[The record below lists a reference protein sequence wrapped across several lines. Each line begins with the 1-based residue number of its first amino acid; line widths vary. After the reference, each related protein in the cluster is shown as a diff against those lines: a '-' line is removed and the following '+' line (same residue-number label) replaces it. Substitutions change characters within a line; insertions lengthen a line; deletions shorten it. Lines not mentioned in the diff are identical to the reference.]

1 MNFGCSVLQN
11 FSAKFCAKAQNF
23 GEKFSLVLYSFS
35 MKVKLFLEFLVVLNV
50 AESCILEVK
59 NVFYE
64 HKLILDDF

>member
-1 MNFGCSVLQN
+1 MGLLCFEE
-11 FSAKFCAKAQNF
+11 FFCKILCKSQNF

-64 HKLILDDF
+64 LELILDDF